1 MNKDELKQ
9 AQKEVHVKAGNLA
22 QIGIRLLGARYN
34 PLVSLEKYNELL
46 HLYIK
51 EANPK
56 TSKEL
61 TELLDMMRWNHKKFA
76 SAKKE
81 AEFVVEQFPEIS
93 GHKTFIEKYIVAKLK
108 K

>member
-34 PLVSLEKYNELL
+34 PLVSLEKYNGIL

-56 TSKEL
+56 TSEEL
-61 TELLDMMRWNHKKFA
+61 TELLNMMRWNHKKFA

-81 AEFVVEQFPEIS
+81 AEFVIEQFPEIS
-93 GHKTFIEKYIVAKLK
+93 SHKTFIEKYIVAKLNK
-108 K
+108 